1 VNVDLDVQLAT
12 SDAQVPDDESFRRWA
27 ALALIKKQTTPPSVV
42 IRIIDEDESRRFNS
56 EYRQRDYPT
65 NVLSFPFEAPEF
77 VEEHHLGDL
86 LICAQVVN
94 REAREQ
100 HKSFPAHWAH
110 MVIHGML
117 HLQGYDHISEAQAM
131 QMESLEIELL
141 KQLDIVNPYEE

>member
-1 VNVDLDVQLAT
+1 MNVDLDVQLAT